1 MKLKGSLR
9 ATAKELRE
17 ISRKKVSK
25 RGGAKRK
32 RGKSTMNSWTEFRE
46 KIERKNGNNLR
57 GDDLINALEKFV
69 AKI

>member
-32 RGKSTMNSWTEFRE
+32 RGKSIMSSWTEFRE
-46 KIERKNGNNLR
+46 KIERKNGENLR
-57 GDDLINALEKFV
+57 GNELIEALDKFV

>member
-1 MKLKGSLR
+1 MKLEGSLR

-32 RGKSTMNSWTEFRE
+32 SGKSITSSWTDFRE
-46 KIERKNGNNLR
+46 KIELKNSDNLR
-57 GDDLINALEKFV
+57 GDDLISALEKFV